1 MRCTRFGQRCD
12 GYLARAPSKQ
22 SLQVTTTRA
31 LAPRGPDFSS
41 RNTDVRS
48 DRSSGSPNF
57 QTPVSPPPNRPG
69 FFSQKEYE
77 SYQNFC
83 EKSAKRLVKIAAD
96 KWYLFVF
103 QACESSPSI
112 RYAVTSIG
120 ALCEPKQSNG
130 DAVGT
135 LQHQSAY
142 GQCRQSECTLR
153 RGFGGELY
161 DFKTTMTGCLLF
173 FCFDGFRPARQ
184 LPVERVILGL
194 RQLRDWTSSVYGV
207 GDRKEPLAPADALAI
222 DEEITLAFKGMEN
235 LLMVHVDEMEK
246 QSRQEYLSMGR
257 VGNSMMPH
265 FFETVEIAKGFL
277 ESLIRRS
284 MQSLRSSMRTQDF
297 SPSELKLEM
306 AFITTDP
313 RFDDKA
319 AILHEYK
326 RWDTAFQ
333 PLLNF
338 ARSKGSSEDNFLRA
352 SLLRLHWLSGY
363 LSLSAGTSTS
373 SLMNNKQFTIEL
385 DELISIAEL
394 LLRKVKSNEQTSE
407 LEQARSR
414 DLGFA
419 FDMEVIIPVMTVAWT
434 CRHRALRRQ
443 AILLLTV
450 ASMQDSEWDGVV
462 IGKAMGWLA
471 GKEEAGL
478 EPSEEDDVYIPERAV
493 VRGIKITLDTEKRIA
508 FVSCLQPTKEGPGH
522 EKECRCEIPW

>member
-31 LAPRGPDFSS
+31 LAPRGPEFSS
-41 RNTDVRS
+41 PNTDPRS
-48 DRSSGSPNF
+48 ERSSGSPNG
-57 QTPVSPPPNRPG
+57 QPRISPPPNRPG
-69 FFSQKEYE
+69 FFSQQEYE
-77 SYQNFC
+77 SYQKFC
-83 EKSAKRLVKIAAD
+83 EKSSKRLWKIAAD

-120 ALCEPKQSNG
+120 ALSGQPRSNSE
-130 DAVGT
+130 AVGT

-142 GQCRQSECTLR
+142 GQYKQSECTLR

-173 FCFDGFRPARQ
+173 FCFDGFRPARE

-207 GDRKEPLAPADALAI
+207 GDRKEPLAPAQALEI
-222 DEEITLAFKGMEN
+222 DEEITSAFKSMEN
-235 LLMVHVDEMEK
+235 LLMMHVDEKER
-246 QSRQEYLSMGR
+246 QSQQEYLNMGR
-257 VGNSMMPH
+257 VGGAMMPQ
-265 FFETVEIAKGFL
+265 FFETVEVAKGFL
-277 ESLIRRS
+277 ESIIRRS
-284 MQSLRSSMRTQDF
+284 MQSLRCSMRTQDF
-297 SPSELKLEM
+297 SPSDMKLDTTFY
-306 AFITTDP
+306 ATDP

-319 AILHEYK
+319 AIIQEYR
-326 RWDTAFQ
+326 RWDAAFQ

-338 ARSKGSSEDNFLRA
+338 ARSKGSSEENFLRA

-373 SLMNNKQFTIEL
+373 SLMNNRQYKIEL
-385 DELISIAEL
+385 DEVISIAEL
-394 LLRKVKSNEQTSE
+394 LLKKATIQEQSTSE
-407 LEQARSR
+407 NPH

-419 FDMEVIIPVMTVAWT
+419 FDMQVIVPVMTVAWT
-434 CRHRALRRQ
+434 CRHRALRQQ
-443 AILLLTV
+443 AITLLTE
-450 ASMQDSEWDGVV
+450 SSKRDSEWDGVV
-462 IGKAMGWLA
+462 VGKAMGWLA
-471 GKEEAGL
+471 AKEEAGL
-478 EPSEEDDVYIPERAV
+478 EESEQSEVYIPERAV
-493 VRGIKITLDTEKRIA
+493 VRGIKMSFDTEKRIA
-508 FVSCLQPTKEGPGH
+508 FVSCLQPTKEGMGH